1 MPTEEIIIEI
11 DDLGNIKI
19 DMIDFQGKICENII
33 DELANKVGEIVDD
46 KKKPEYYKKVVQ
58 KQKQSNQIRSR

>member
-19 DMIDFQGKICENII
+19 DMIGFQGKICEKITE
-33 DELANKVGEIVDD
+33 ELANKVGEIIDD

-58 KQKQSNQIRSR
+58 KLSNRIHSRSG